1 MDRRTFVG
9 TTIGSAVIR
18 AFPANA
24 QPVTKVPRIG
34 VLFPGTRAIAAK
46 FVEAFGNGLRE
57 HEYVEGRNIVVE
69 RRYGDATLERIVEV
83 AGELIRLKLEL
94 IVTATNVAIAA
105 IQRQS
110 PTIAIVMANSTDP
123 VGTGFVASL
132 AHPGGNITGITSFS
146 SELNAKRLE
155 FLKEAIPGLAKVAI
169 MWNPD
174 DRGGVTDFTETESAG
189 RALRLQLQSLEVS
202 RADGLERAFSVLT
215 ADRADA
221 VIVIPSAFTYTNRDQ
236 IASLAL
242 RHRLPSMYGAKEN
255 VAAGGLIAYGP
266 SYGATWRRS
275 ADFVD
280 RILKGARPG
289 DLPIEQPRDFELVL
303 NVTTAKVLGLTFS
316 PSLLARAN
324 DVVS

>member
-242 RHRLPSMYGAKEN
+242 RIACRPCTGRRRTSPR
-255 VAAGGLIAYGP
+255 AASSPMAR
-266 SYGATWRRS
+266 AM
-275 ADFVD
+275 
-280 RILKGARPG
+280 ARPGGAPPTSWTGSSGRQAG